1 MHILSYPVAVK
12 ANALLD
18 PSVCLCSNYIVI
30 SLATCLAEQ
39 SEGNSDEEN
48 QSVMAAPADGKCL
61 IFLFT
66 NQPSPF
72 ILSLT
77 FHSYLMESLVTH
89 WPFHMLHQTLSNSAE
104 TSKKNDTLSMYDGT
118 TEDELD
124 MENQHA
130 STHCKY

>member
-1 MHILSYPVAVK
+1 MSYISFYQSAVTI
-12 ANALLD
+12 
-18 PSVCLCSNYIVI
+18 Y
-30 SLATCLAEQ
+30 
-39 SEGNSDEEN
+39 N
-48 QSVMAAPADGKCL
+48 QL
-61 IFLFT
+61 
-66 NQPSPF
+66 SPF